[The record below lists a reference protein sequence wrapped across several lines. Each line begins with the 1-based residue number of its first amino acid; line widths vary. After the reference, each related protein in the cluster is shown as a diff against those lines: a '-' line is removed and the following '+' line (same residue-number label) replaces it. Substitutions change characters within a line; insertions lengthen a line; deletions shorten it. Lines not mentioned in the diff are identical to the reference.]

1 MNNNRRKEIQ
11 KATTLIG
18 SVVDLLERI
27 LADEEE
33 AFESMPEGL
42 QSSEN
47 GIASEEAQ
55 GLLSDA
61 IDALEEA
68 VYCLEEI

>member
-11 KATTLIG
+11 KAKELIG
-18 SVVDLLERI
+18 PVVDLLEGI

-47 GIASEEAQ
+47 GIVSEEAQ

-61 IDALEEA
+61 IAALEEA
-68 VYCLEEI
+68 VDCLEEI